1 MSKTRFADSWFRAAA
16 TLLVKRRKLLFALMT
31 VIVVAG
37 LYFAQSIRID
47 NSLELWFLD
56 GDPALTA
63 YREFKAK
70 YGNDEIILAMI
81 DCRRDGMFSPAML
94 SAVYQAS
101 KAIEDDSH
109 NFKRVV
115 SVGLAP
121 YIGLEADGE
130 TLIIEDLMKG
140 PVATASEAEEI
151 HQRFMDDPFKR
162 RLLQNA
168 SSTWAIIIA
177 EPVTSKDMDVRRPQ
191 IIEAMKNRLTG
202 FEYRLAGMGVMYDE
216 LNQLSMRDGAIFNAV
231 AYAVITILVFVL
243 YRSWTF
249 LLMVIGAMFFS
260 GMAFLGAYGLA
271 GQNFNMVTVVL
282 PTLMMILSVS
292 DVAYV
297 YNNFCFNSARVRED
311 HEKGLI
317 YVFNE
322 VLSPCLFTS
331 LTNTCGFFALT
342 ASSLAVLRVFG
353 VFAGFAC
360 MAEYVLSMIVAV
372 FVLGYVKPAEGLV
385 IRRPMEGAVNWWMQR
400 MPQYY
405 RQIIVVFV
413 ILIALSVYG
422 ISQLHVDTYSM
433 GFLHE
438 TNHVRVDSDKV
449 EEVYGNYLPLEIR
462 LLTGSENGVKSVDFL
477 QRLDKTHRD
486 LEAIPGVEKAAS
498 ILDVLKKLNQVWS
511 DGTEASYVVPASDFA
526 VSQLLMQY
534 DSDPDG
540 DIETMTDFPT
550 YSEARLTVRVPMVS
564 AANLREYERQAKEV
578 IEANFAGTKVTYRF
592 GGYVP
597 LYSRIISYVTW
608 SQISSFAL
616 AFLFV
621 FGAITILFRR
631 LKALILV
638 ILPNIFPVMF
648 TMGIMGL
655 TGVRL
660 DIATVTIAAIA
671 LGIVVDDTIH
681 ELFLFYEPSRSKLT
695 PVEAIVDAL
704 KESGPAVFS
713 TSMIYSLGFLF
724 MVFASIKSVVYFG
737 VLLSLTIVTAL
748 LCELTILPAQIC
760 LLRRFLGSDFAKS
773 AQDDGPRPEDEREN
787 EEVNVN
793 ENEDSSQD

>member
-1 MSKTRFADSWFRAAA
+1 MSGKRFADSYFRAAA
-16 TLLVKRRKLLFALMT
+16 AFLVSRRKLLFVLMSI
-31 VIVVAG
+31 VIVGG

-47 NSLELWFLD
+47 NSLELWFLE

-63 YREFKAK
+63 YREFKQK

-81 DCRRDGMFSPAML
+81 DCRKDGIFSPAML
-94 SAVYQAS
+94 SAIYKAS
-101 KAIEDDSH
+101 KDIENDEK
-109 NFKRVV
+109 NFRRVL
-115 SVGLAP
+115 SVGVAP
-121 YIGLEADGE
+121 YIGLNGE
-130 TLIIEDLMKG
+130 ELVIEDLMSG
-140 PVATASEAEEI
+140 PVETQEEADI
-151 HQRFMDDPFKR
+151 IKKRFMDDPLKK

-177 EPVTSKDMDVRRPQ
+177 EPVTTKDMDVRRPQ
-191 IIEAMKNRLTG
+191 IIQAMKSHLAG
-202 FEYRLAGMGVMYDE
+202 FNYHLAGMGVMYDE
-216 LNQLSMRDGAIFNAV
+216 LNQLSMRDGAVFNAV
-231 AYAVITILVFVL
+231 AYLVITILVFVL

-249 LLMVIGAMFFS
+249 LFMVVGAMFFS
-260 GMAFLGAYGLA
+260 GMGFLGAYGLA

-297 YNNFCFNSARVRED
+297 YNNFCFNSAKVRED
-311 HEKGLI
+311 REKGLTF
-317 YVFNE
+317 VFNE

-342 ASSLAVLRVFG
+342 ASSLAVLRTFG
-353 VFAGFAC
+353 IFAGFAC
-360 MAEYVLSMIVAV
+360 MAEYAISMIVSA
-372 FVLGYVKPAEGLV
+372 FVLGFINPVEGLKV
-385 IRRPMEGAVNWWMQR
+385 RRPMEGAVNWWMER
-400 MPQYY
+400 MPRYY
-405 RQIIVVFV
+405 RHILVFFAV
-413 ILIALSVYG
+413 TTAIAIYG
-422 ISQLHVDTYSM
+422 ITRLNVDTYSM
-433 GFLHE
+433 GFLQE
-438 TNHVRVDSDKV
+438 SNHVRKDSDAV
-449 EEVYGNYLPLEIR
+449 ESIYGNYLPLEIR
-462 LLTGSENGVKSVDFL
+462 LLTGKEGGIKDVDFL
-477 QRLDKTHRD
+477 NRLDRTHKD
-486 LEAIPGVEKAAS
+486 LEAAPGIEKSSS

-511 DGTEASYVVPASDFA
+511 DGTEASYVVPSSEFA

-534 DSDPDG
+534 ESDPDG
-540 DIETMTDFPT
+540 DIETMTDNPK
-550 YSEARLTVRVPMVS
+550 YSEVRLTVRVPMVS
-564 AANLREYERQAKEV
+564 AARLREYENKVRKI
-578 IEANFAGTKVTYRF
+578 IETNFAGTDVKYKF

-616 AFLFV
+616 AFVFV

-638 ILPNIFPVMF
+638 ILPNIYPVMV

-655 TGVRL
+655 TGIRL

-681 ELFLFYEPSRSKLT
+681 ELFLFYEPSRAKMK
-695 PVEAIVDAL
+695 PVDAIVDAL

-737 VLLSLTIVTAL
+737 VLLSLTIITAL
-748 LCELTILPAQIC
+748 FCEITILPAQIC
-760 LLRRFLGSDFAKS
+760 LLRRFLSSDFAAEDSDKVES
-773 AQDDGPRPEDEREN
+773 PEDECEN
-787 EEVNVN
+787 RLSQKSEE
-793 ENEDSSQD
+793 